1 MGLSWSSE
9 SRKFHQFNSF
19 SLILLHNVHN
29 MLSHP
34 KSALL
39 TEGISQWRRQS
50 ATTVFFTGIGDQLVF
65 LLIKH
70 ELQNHRKTL
79 TDFIPLLK
87 ACVKQVR
94 AETTHL

>member
-39 TEGISQWRRQS
+39 TEGIFPVTSTVSDYGIFHRNRRPTCFS
-50 ATTVFFTGIGDQLVF
+50 A
-65 LLIKH
+65 
-70 ELQNHRKTL
+70 N
-79 TDFIPLLK
+79 
-87 ACVKQVR
+87 
-94 AETTHL
+94 